1 MTIEIKAPTFP
12 ESVQDGTVA
21 TWHKQPGEAV
31 SRDELIVDIETD
43 KVVLEVVAPADGSI
57 SEILKN
63 QGDVVLSNEVI
74 AYFVAGAGAA
84 AAPVAAPAAAAPTA

>member
-12 ESVQDGTVA
+12 ESVQDGSVA

-43 KVVLEVVAPADGSI
+43 KVVLEVVAPADGSLQ
-57 SEILKN
+57 EIIKGE
-63 QGDVVLSNEVI
+63 GDTVLSNEVI
-74 AYFVAGAGAA
+74 AIFAEGAGAA
-84 AAPVAAPAAAAPTA
+84 PASM